1 MLFQLGSSYCE
12 TYHSFKFDFKSK
24 EEFYKALGNPQKL
37 RKHTI
42 SKEISCEE
50 CRKTGF
56 KLI

>member
-1 MLFQLGSSYCE
+1 MS
-12 TYHSFKFDFKSK
+12 DFKSK